1 MSICVNQFSRPI
13 LTWIH
18 LLQVTTTMSSNLSD
32 LERRLNRL
40 NGTSDEASLQH
51 RLNQLQPETLTSH
64 THQSLTARFAS
75 IFGSSDLPVS
85 TSSNNDE
92 VEAYLTAAAQGDW
105 SDEDDDSS
113 GNNTQLN
120 MAQQA
125 FMGSGGGEDADAV
138 SALLSEAQDA
148 IRMSA
153 SVAHHTT
160 NMIPDDEND
169 DDEDAAVLAI
179 INASKDELLLASKFG
194 VTDDAADHKKTH
206 KKKKRNDSSSSESSD
221 SESSETSSN
230 DDSSDYSSDEERRR
244 KKRKRTKNKKKKK
257 KIKRNKTKSQKEKSS
272 TNSDTLIQ
280 ETPYSLFKKEELE
293 TLNRLREAARNEGEE
308 SELVRLLATRLVQ
321 LRKSEKQRLRQEVR
335 MQKLNNYQR
344 K

>member
-1 MSICVNQFSRPI
+1 
-13 LTWIH
+13 
-18 LLQVTTTMSSNLSD
+18 MSSNLSD

-64 THQSLTARFAS
+64 THQSLTERFAS

-105 SDEDDDSS
+105 SDEDDDRP
-113 GNNTQLN
+113 GNNVQLN

-179 INASKDELLLASKFG
+179 INASKDELLLDSKYG

-221 SESSETSSN
+221 SESSETSSD

-244 KKRKRTKNKKKKK
+244 KKRKRKKNKKKKK

-272 TNSDTLIQ
+272 TNSDNQRELQNTLIQ

>member
-1 MSICVNQFSRPI
+1 MKFNWIITFNLRLLSICVNQFSRPI

-18 LLQVTTTMSSNLSD
+18 LLQLTTTMSSNLSD

-221 SESSETSSN
+221 SESSETSSD

-244 KKRKRTKNKKKKK
+244 KKRKRKKNKKKKK
-257 KIKRNKTKSQKEKSS
+257 IRVVSVLSKRIFISFLVFFENVRSFSS
-272 TNSDTLIQ
+272 TTQSTHYYVMSFWQVFTSCYSTSSI
-280 ETPYSLFKKEELE
+280 PYQSF
-293 TLNRLREAARNEGEE
+293 N
-308 SELVRLLATRLVQ
+308 
-321 LRKSEKQRLRQEVR
+321 
-335 MQKLNNYQR
+335 MI
-344 K
+344 